1 MYSHQPFLSNAWKV
15 IHIFAKNT
23 APHQVE
29 SFITFMEC
37 LTILLPHEESRQNL
51 TSYMKQNPPENS
63 NGNVFEWSV
72 KLHSFINVI
81 RRRRGQ
87 LVNELTLRQAFDLYD
102 NMKSKKEWG
111 NAVWT
116 LLHYLTANMPERPS
130 GQHIIALKA
139 MINTFTVLLPCEVCR
154 NNLLMNLRYPE
165 LNINNYTKNGQMLFI
180 WSVKLHNVV
189 NRELGKPDFDVE
201 EAWKMY
207 KVNDSTYS
215 YIDM

>member
-23 APHQVE
+23 IQPQLE
-29 SFITFMEC
+29 SFYTFMEC

-51 TSYMKQNPPENS
+51 KSYMKQNPPEF
-63 NGNVFEWSV
+63 NGDNIFEWTV

-87 LVNELTLRQAFDLYD
+87 LVNELSVRQAYEMYD
-102 NMKSKKEWG
+102 KMKSKQEWG
-111 NAVWT
+111 NAVWM
-116 LLHYLTANMPERPS
+116 LLHYITANMPDRPS
-130 GQHIIALKA
+130 SNHIIALKA
-139 MINTFTVLLPCEVCR
+139 MINTFTVLLPCTVCR
-154 NNLLMNLRYPE
+154 SNLLMNLKMPQ
-165 LNINNYTKNGQMLFI
+165 LNINNYTKNGQTIFI
-180 WSVKLHNVV
+180 WSVNLHNVV
-189 NRELGKPDFDVE
+189 NSELGKPEFDVE

-215 YIDM
+215 FIDM